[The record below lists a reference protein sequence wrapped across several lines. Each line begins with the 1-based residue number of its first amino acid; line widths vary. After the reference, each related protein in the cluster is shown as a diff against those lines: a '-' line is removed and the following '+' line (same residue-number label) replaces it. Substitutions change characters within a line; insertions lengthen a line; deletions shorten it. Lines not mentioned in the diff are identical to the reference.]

1 MTHSTLFT
9 TFSTAFAR
17 AAAGA
22 LIGLAGSVI
31 VPVAAGAGQVSGT
44 LTGYNSTAPEPS
56 RDLHFQN
63 RYTRDIYLSP
73 SHTDGSFAQDL
84 PPGIYDLRTETGVI
98 LKSSINVGRDKLPLG
113 IVNEAAPLAPGRLF
127 ERQTLAPS
135 ILTSPAPSTAYVMTL
150 DATVPSSNSTLVP
163 KPEIDWAQAPSA
175 LTAEAPPPVPV
186 APPINSAVMPKL
198 SPNPPALEAAPQPAN
213 PARVQP

>member
-1 MTHSTLFT
+1 MKLPTLLT

-17 AAAGA
+17 SAAGA
-22 LIGLAGSVI
+22 LIGLTGSVI
-31 VPVAAGAGQVSGT
+31 VPVTAGAGQVSGT
-44 LTGYNSTAPEPS
+44 LTSYNSTAPEPS

-63 RYTRDIYLSP
+63 RYSRDIYLSP

-98 LKSSINVGRDKLPLG
+98 LRSSINVGRDKVALG
-113 IVNEAAPLAPGRLF
+113 IVNEAAPVAPARLF
-127 ERQTLAPS
+127 ERQTLAPT

-163 KPEIDWAQAPSA
+163 KPEIDWAQSPSA
-175 LTAEAPPPVPV
+175 LTAEAPPPAPV
-186 APPINSAVMPKL
+186 APPINSGVMPKL
-198 SPNPPALEAAPQPAN
+198 NPNPPAPEAAPQPVN
-213 PARVQP
+213 PATAQP